1 MGHSVLHLRSN
12 FFTYRA
18 CINKSFCTSGGTERS
33 AKVST
38 FLTLD
43 VGNAHLILFRVPKN
57 SQTSWFHDV
66 AGTKHSAIRVL
77 KKCKFCEIF
86 FGSYLGLNQSY
97 VWYGTEQEKLSRHS
111 RISVNWM
118 RKIKSGKIQV
128 MFVCVFILISHSWK
142 FLVQNS
148 KRQQF
153 QNNRS
158 YSIPYYV

>member
-66 AGTKHSAIRVL
+66 AGTKHSAIRV
-77 KKCKFCEIF
+77 KKKWKILWNICWFLPWPKSELCMI
-86 FGSYLGLNQSY
+86 
-97 VWYGTEQEKLSRHS
+97 WYRT
-111 RISVNWM
+111 
-118 RKIKSGKIQV
+118 GKIILTFPHFCQLNEENQEWKNSSD
-128 MFVCVFILISHSWK
+128 VCLCFHFNFPLLEVPCSKFKKTAISK
-142 FLVQNS
+142 
-148 KRQQF
+148 
-153 QNNRS
+153 
-158 YSIPYYV
+158 

>member
-1 MGHSVLHLRSN
+1 MVFFTVTNTNSNYSLQSVPIVSYMIFFLLRNRLRGFCSWLHNYTFLNQNKRTIILISHRSTLLASRARHLSLSKKIHFGMGHSVLLLRSN

-66 AGTKHSAIRVL
+66 AGTKHSTLRV
-77 KKCKFCEIF
+77 
-86 FGSYLGLNQSY
+86 
-97 VWYGTEQEKLSRHS
+97 
-111 RISVNWM
+111 
-118 RKIKSGKIQV
+118 
-128 MFVCVFILISHSWK
+128 
-142 FLVQNS
+142 
-148 KRQQF
+148 
-153 QNNRS
+153 
-158 YSIPYYV
+158 